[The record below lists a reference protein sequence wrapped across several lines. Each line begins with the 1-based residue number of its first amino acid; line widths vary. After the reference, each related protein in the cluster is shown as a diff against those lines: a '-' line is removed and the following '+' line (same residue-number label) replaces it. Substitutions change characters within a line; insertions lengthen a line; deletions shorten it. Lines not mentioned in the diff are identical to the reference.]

1 MKYYVYVSE
10 SKINMLYDQMGRP
23 EKKERSSTLEFNLK
37 LVKGKFERS
46 KGVPENKFTKLNEAI
61 KGLEKEQLIG
71 SVPEDYPYIRGCIQM
86 KWGTLAAPKLSESPI
101 SFWGHWSDNLTLAL
115 AGSKYHLLG
124 EQRGSCTDSGS
135 SAPAILSWLVRE
147 LEILRTN
154 FPLEYDSFWERADK
168 GSEEIPDYLSTDH
181 KIADTIFEAVKRMI
195 GDESKYEF
203 VAKVLKRFHWKNMP
217 PGEEGFII
225 LATPLYVA
233 LVE

>member
-10 SKINMLYDQMGRP
+10 SKINMLFEQIGRH
-23 EKKERSSTLEFNLK
+23 EREDKSRSLEFDIK
-37 LVKGKFERS
+37 IFKGKFENS
-46 KGVPENKFTKLNEAI
+46 KGVPENKFTKLNAI
-61 KGLEKEQLIG
+61 IKRLEKEKLIG
-71 SVPEDYPYIRGCIQM
+71 SVTENYPYIKGCIQM
-86 KWGTLAAPKLSESPI
+86 TWGTLAAPKLSESPI

-115 AGSKYHLLG
+115 SGSKYHLLG

-154 FPLEYDSFWERADK
+154 FPHEYVSFWERADK
-168 GSEEIPDYLSTDH
+168 GSEEIPDYLSNDH

-195 GDESKYEF
+195 GDKSKYEF
-203 VAKVLKRFHWKNMP
+203 IAKVLKRFHWKNMP
-217 PGEEGFII
+217 AGQEGFII